1 MFSIRRKRE
10 INLYLNRIM
19 ILYAR
24 RPEVKS
30 MIYMDNAAT
39 TLRKPVQV
47 KEAVLTAL
55 DTMGNAGRGA
65 SDPALDASRVIYG
78 TREKL
83 AGLFHAESPSR
94 IVFTV
99 NSTESLNIAIKGLC
113 DPGDHVITTVLEHNS
128 VLRPL
133 YECRERGTALTI
145 LGCDEKGN
153 ISYEEMERAVRPETK
168 MIVCTHA
175 SNLTGNMIDLERVHA
190 IAKRHGLLLIVDA
203 SQTAGVWEIDV
214 QKLGIDV
221 LCFTGHKGL
230 LGPQGTGGMYVRS
243 GVEIRPLLS
252 GGSGIDTYNTHHPA
266 QMPTALEAGTLNGHG
281 IAGLGAAVSYITEIG
296 PDTIREREL
305 ALMQR
310 FYQGISGIPG
320 VKVYGDFST
329 KDRAAIVSFNIG
341 DYDSSEVSDEL
352 NVRYGIVTRPGAHCA
367 PLMHQALGTV
377 DQGAVRF
384 SFSHFN
390 TEEEVDAA
398 VRAVKELAEE

>member
-47 KEAVLTAL
+47 KEAVLAAL

-310 FYQGISGIPG
+310 FYLGISGIPG

-329 KDRAAIVSFNIG
+329 KNRAAIVSFNIG

>member
-47 KEAVLTAL
+47 KEAVLAAL

-113 DPGDHVITTVLEHNS
+113 NPGDHVITTVLEHNS

-310 FYQGISGIPG
+310 FYLGISGIPG

-329 KDRAAIVSFNIG
+329 KNRAAIVSFNIG

>member
-47 KEAVLTAL
+47 KEAVLAAL

-65 SDPALDASRVIYG
+65 SDPSLDASRVIYG

-133 YECRERGTALTI
+133 YECMEQGCELTI
-145 LGCDEKGN
+145 IGCDEKGN
-153 ISYEEMERAVRPETK
+153 ISYEELEAAIKENTRAV
-168 MIVCTHA
+168 VCTHA
-175 SNLTGNMIDLERVHA
+175 SNLTGNMIDLRRVGETA
-190 IAKRHGLLLIVDA
+190 RKRKLLFVVDA
-203 SQTAGVWEIDV
+203 SQTAGVYPIDV

-221 LCFTGHKGL
+221 LCFTGHKSL
-230 LGPQGTGGMYVRS
+230 LGPQGTGGMYVRT
-243 GVEIRPLLS
+243 GVKSRLLLS
-252 GGSGIDTYNTHHPA
+252 GGSVVDTYNPFHPSV
-266 QMPTALEAGTLNGHG
+266 MPTALEAGTLNGHG
-281 IAGLGAAVSYITEIG
+281 IAGLRAAVSYIMETGI
-296 PDTIREREL
+296 DKIREKEL
-305 ALMQR
+305 SLMR
-310 FYQGISGIPG
+310 CFYEGVYRIPG
-320 VKVYGDFST
+320 VKIYGDFDT
-329 KDRAAIVSFNIG
+329 EERCPVVALNIG
-341 DYDSSEVSDEL
+341 EYDSSEVSDEL
-352 NVRYGIVTRPGAHCA
+352 NVSYGIVTRPGAHCA
-367 PLMHQALGTV
+367 PLMHRALGTEG
-377 DQGAVRF
+377 QGAVRF
-384 SFSHFN
+384 SFSHYN
-390 TEEEVDAA
+390 TKEEVDSAIKA
-398 VRAVKELAEE
+398 IKELTE

>member
-24 RPEVKS
+24 QPEVKS

-47 KEAVLTAL
+47 KEAVLAAL

-230 LGPQGTGGMYVRS
+230 LGPQGTGGMYVRP

-281 IAGLGAAVSYITEIG
+281 IAGLGAAVSYITETG

-310 FYQGISGIPG
+310 FYLGISRIPG

-329 KDRAAIVSFNIG
+329 NNRAAIVSFNIG